1 MADSSTGRD
10 WAAAPDDFADALDDL
25 KSSGC
30 MLLVVESSGDDAS
43 TAGCDRML
51 GATEYE
57 DRRRLFVQTDAA
69 ASSRLAAAGRDPD
82 TEERVVRYE
91 TTARGAVAADEGTA
105 PESSAATATDL
116 ASLADDAED
125 GVGDLAPGTGF
136 SPGQLRV
143 CVDAVGDMFADA
155 DTAAVVNFVDRLGD
169 LVTDHDGMGH
179 VHVDR
184 HVPSIAA
191 EALLPQFDAV
201 VELADDDAPRHRWHI
216 PAESMSTEWLELDR

>member
-10 WAAAPDDFADALDDL
+10 WTAAPDDFADALDDL

-30 MLLVVESSGDDAS
+30 TLLVVESSGGDAS
-43 TAGCDRML
+43 TTGCDRML

-57 DRRRLFVQTDAA
+57 DRRRLFVETDAA
-69 ASSRLAAAGRDPD
+69 ASSQLAAAGRDPD
-82 TEERVVRYE
+82 AEERVVRYD
-91 TTARGAVAADEGTA
+91 TTARGA
-105 PESSAATATDL
+105 SAAVSTDGRGPKTTTATDL
-116 ASLADDAED
+116 PGLAREAED
-125 GVGDLAPGTGF
+125 AAGELAPASGF
-136 SPGQLRV
+136 APGQFRV
-143 CVDAVGDMFADA
+143 CVDAVGDMFAAA
-155 DTAAVVNFVDRLGD
+155 DTAAVVSFVDRLGD
-169 LVTDHDGMGH
+169 LVSEHDGMGH